1 MIIQQKIGQLHFF
14 EQNDRQIDFIYLE
27 WYEARKK
34 ILRKLT
40 AGGKEISLKFL
51 DESAVHSDGDVL
63 FADDISIIAVSIL
76 PCDCI
81 VIQPATLFE
90 IASVCYDIGN
100 KHLPLFYDAEELLVP
115 FEKPLHTLLK
125 AQGYKVKQQNRKLL
139 HLLKTSVSPHAG
151 RNDSLFSKIMKL
163 TTS

>member
-1 MIIQQKIGQLHFF
+1 MIIQQKIGQLHSF
-14 EQNDRQIDFIYLE
+14 ERNDRQIDFIYLE

-34 ILRKLT
+34 ILRKIS

-51 DESAVHSDGDVL
+51 NESAVHSDGDVL
-63 FADDISIIAVSIL
+63 FADDISIIAVAIL

-81 VIQPATLFE
+81 VIQPATMFE

-115 FEKPLHTLLK
+115 FEPPLYTLLK

-139 HLLKTSVSPHAG
+139 HLLKTTVAPHATG
-151 RNDSLFSKIMKL
+151 SDSLFSKIMKL